1 VRYERG
7 ITQLLDILI
16 KTFDLSTSVEDYRGK
31 LFAIYL
37 MEGECMIKNIQR
49 IRDLLI
55 TDTEHRPY
63 GEKLKK
69 IDVLVTKTFWI
80 TH

>member
-1 VRYERG
+1 MDITDYPKNPYIVARDVRYERG

-37 MEGECMIKNIQR
+37 MEGER
-49 IRDLLI
+49 FLL
-55 TDTEHRPY
+55 
-63 GEKLKK
+63 
-69 IDVLVTKTFWI
+69 
-80 TH
+80 